1 MNRSKLMRATITC
14 DNENTQ
20 RVIEHLLSVGSL
32 HTTNSSDLEFRG
44 IDCTDSH
51 LDVVFNVEHTKISID
66 VTVDEPKPKKKKKVE
81 GDLTLYAARCVETG
95 KLVSD
100 LTNPRRKYWDRE
112 VNARSAINSYNNNVN
127 HYGGMNNHGKV
138 ELVKFEL
145 VEVPVE

>member
-1 MNRSKLMRATITC
+1 MKVTITC

-20 RVIEHLLSVGSL
+20 RVIEHLLAVGSL
-32 HTTNSSDLEFRG
+32 HTTNSSELEFRG
-44 IDCTDSH
+44 IDCTDPH

-81 GDLTLYAARCVETG
+81 GNPTLYAARCVETG

-112 VNARSAINSYNNNVN
+112 GNARAAINSYNNHVN
-127 HYGGMNNHGKV
+127 YYGRMNNHGKV

-145 VEVPVE
+145 VEVPVDGN

>member
-1 MNRSKLMRATITC
+1 MKATITC

-20 RVIEHLLSVGSL
+20 RVIEHLLAVGSL

-44 IDCTDSH
+44 IDCTDPH
-51 LDVVFNVEHTKISID
+51 LDVVFNVERKKISID
-66 VTVDEPKPKKKKKVE
+66 VTVDELKPKEKKKIE
-81 GDLTLYAARCVETG
+81 GNPTLYAARCVETG

-112 VNARSAINSYNNNVN
+112 GNARAAVNSYNNHVN
-127 HYGGMNNHGKV
+127 YYGRMNNHGKV

-145 VEVPVE
+145 VEVPME

>member
-1 MNRSKLMRATITC
+1 MKVTITC

-20 RVIEHLLSVGSL
+20 RVIEHLLAVGSL

-44 IDCTDSH
+44 IDCTDPH
-51 LDVVFNVEHTKISID
+51 LDITFSIEKPASPIKID

-112 VNARSAINSYNNNVN
+112 VSARSAINSYNNYVN
-127 HYGGMNNHGKV
+127 YYGRMNNHGKV

>member
-1 MNRSKLMRATITC
+1 MKVTITC

-20 RVIEHLLSVGSL
+20 RVIEHLLAVGSL
-32 HTTNSSDLEFRG
+32 HTTNSSELEFRG
-44 IDCTDSH
+44 IDCTDPH

-81 GDLTLYAARCVETG
+81 GNPTLYAARCVETG

-112 VNARSAINSYNNNVN
+112 GNARAAINSYNNHINY
-127 HYGGMNNHGKV
+127 YGRRNNHGKV

-145 VEVPVE
+145 VEVPAE

>member
-1 MNRSKLMRATITC
+1 MKVTITC

-20 RVIEHLLSVGSL
+20 RVIEHLLAVGSL

-44 IDCTDSH
+44 IDCTDPH
-51 LDVVFNVEHTKISID
+51 LDVVFNVDHTKISID

-81 GDLTLYAARCVETG
+81 DNPTLYAARCVETG

-112 VNARSAINSYNNNVN
+112 ANAKAAINSYNNHINY
-127 HYGGMNNHGKV
+127 YGRMNNHGKV